1 MKEYRDEK
9 GLTLVEAMVAAALMA
24 LIILG
29 SFLLY
34 ERGALNWVWT
44 DQETEV
50 VDNLRIAL
58 NKVATEVRGASLGSI
73 VIPDPENLRF
83 QDSES
88 GATIWYRFDRKDREL
103 ERGVGPKFLFQPV
116 TTGVITAV
124 YFSRDPVNPEMIRLA
139 LKGKGPRT
147 GEVSVQTAVCVRVP

>member
-1 MKEYRDEK
+1 MKWYRDEK
-9 GLTLVEAMVAAALMA
+9 GVTLVEAMVAAALMC
-24 LIILG
+24 LVILG

-34 ERGALNWVWT
+34 ERGALNWTWT

-58 NKVATEVRGASLGSI
+58 NKVTTEVRGASVGSV
-73 VIPDPENLRF
+73 VILDPENLRF

-88 GATIWYRFDRKDREL
+88 GATIWYRFDNGEL
-103 ERGVGPKFLFQPV
+103 ERGVKVGPKFFFQPV
-116 TTGVITAV
+116 TTNVITAV
-124 YFSRDPVNPEMIRLA
+124 YFSWDRANPALIRIA
-139 LKGKGPRT
+139 LKGKGSRT